1 MHESKSQGE
10 IMRNALRLVSTRGPG
25 ALEYANKMVARMG
38 ETGDEQAQAFWEKI
52 SKQVELLL
60 YENE

>member
-10 IMRNALRLVSTRGPG
+10 IMRNALRLVNARGDG
-25 ALEYANKMVARMG
+25 ALEYANKMVARM
-38 ETGDEQAQAFWEKI
+38 EESGDEKDHAFWEKI

-60 YENE
+60 HESE